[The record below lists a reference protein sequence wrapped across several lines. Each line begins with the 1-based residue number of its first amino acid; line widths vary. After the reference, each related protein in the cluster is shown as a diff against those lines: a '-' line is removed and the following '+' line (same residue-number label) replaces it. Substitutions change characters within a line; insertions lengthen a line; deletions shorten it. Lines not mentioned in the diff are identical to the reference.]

1 MDEEKEKGHSPPELR
16 TVRRS
21 AQKLSTACIRSHD
34 IVACTSTSSST
45 STTIKI
51 IYDNERQTR
60 LRIIAR
66 LSYSPAI

>member
-34 IVACTSTSSST
+34 IIACTSTS

>member
-34 IVACTSTSSST
+34 IVACTSTSS
-45 STTIKI
+45 TTIKI